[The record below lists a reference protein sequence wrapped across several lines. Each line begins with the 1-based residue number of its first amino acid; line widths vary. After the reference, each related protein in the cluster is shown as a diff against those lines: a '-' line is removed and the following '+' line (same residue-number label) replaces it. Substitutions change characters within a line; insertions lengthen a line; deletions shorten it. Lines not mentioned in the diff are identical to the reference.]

1 MSNNNESEITPEELE
16 LLNMRHDQYALYI
29 GESFKDAKEIAPIHL
44 SKGANDIT
52 AEMLS
57 DLEEFDRLVIIGIND
72 KDGESNE

>member
-1 MSNNNESEITPEELE
+1 MSNTNKSEITPEELE
-16 LLNMRHDQYALYI
+16 LLNLRHDQYALYI
-29 GESFKDAKEIAPIHL
+29 RESLKDAKEIAPIHL

-72 KDGESNE
+72 SEGESNE